1 MDNARGDVPREWY
14 RDEGHVG
21 YDVDGRKIVKQKW
34 DDSIEHLIR
43 LTDDL
48 SYWRNVFDEKGEKEL
63 VVSKSQ
69 LELFRRLRTSIIPV
83 KDIHSDEVQPPI
95 TNKNNIKVKQV
106 AYIFRLALVFLRF
119 AWKSDQVIT
128 FKPFKCPNGV
138 SFHRN
143 GKLSL
148 FFESCAVFA
157 EKLPYNF

>member
-48 SYWRNVFDEKGEKEL
+48 SYWRNVFDEKGGKEL

-69 LELFRRLRTSIIPV
+69 ESVLAHFFMNCLNMYCLLR
-83 KDIHSDEVQPPI
+83 
-95 TNKNNIKVKQV
+95 
-106 AYIFRLALVFLRF
+106 
-119 AWKSDQVIT
+119 
-128 FKPFKCPNGV
+128 G
-138 SFHRN
+138 
-143 GKLSL
+143 
-148 FFESCAVFA
+148 SC
-157 EKLPYNF
+157 L

>member
-48 SYWRNVFDEKGEKEL
+48 SYWRNVFDEKGGKEL

-69 LELFRRLRTSIIPV
+69 ESV
-83 KDIHSDEVQPPI
+83 
-95 TNKNNIKVKQV
+95 
-106 AYIFRLALVFLRF
+106 LA
-119 AWKSDQVIT
+119 
-128 FKPFKCPNGV
+128 
-138 SFHRN
+138 H
-143 GKLSL
+143 
-148 FFESCAVFA
+148 FFMNC
-157 EKLPYNF
+157 LN